1 MNYYNYYFMIMII
14 MAMMTLMMMII
25 ILAPH
30 VVKIPRVKNKKTRN
44 KPGEQLRYHAKPS

>member
-30 VVKIPRVKNKKTRN
+30 VVKIPRVKNKKKLETSQVN
-44 KPGEQLRYHAKPS
+44 S